1 MEALLHRLQR
11 PRLIAAITVSA
22 LLACAVA
29 TLQRNET
36 YSSAVTFWEDTLA
49 KSPRKARVAN
59 NLGYAYQQ
67 AGRYAEA
74 KLAYQQAID
83 TDPDYWRARIN
94 LDALEAAE
102 KR

>member
-1 MEALLHRLQR
+1 MG
-11 PRLIAAITVSA
+11 ISFV
-22 LLACAVA
+22 
-29 TLQRNET
+29 
-36 YSSAVTFWEDTLA
+36 
-49 KSPRKARVAN
+49 RVAN

-94 LDALEAAE
+94 LDALEATE